1 MFRLFGKLLSP
12 LVFKFLW
19 LLAKNKIMTIDN
31 LLKRGITEPPECQFC
46 TEHEFVQHLFFYCVV
61 ATYMWN
67 LVYHF
72 SGLVTDDY
80 LSLPSRWLD
89 EKKFEMIN
97 SISGSVQEFCGAY
110 G

>member
-1 MFRLFGKLLSP
+1 
-12 LVFKFLW
+12 
-19 LLAKNKIMTIDN
+19 MTIDN
-31 LLKRGITEPPECQFC
+31 LLKRGATKPPECQFC